1 MANKK
6 SKVQEVIDKVIGTKE
21 EPAEVEQ
28 AKVEETQVV
37 AEEAPKKATDYIH
50 KELPSLL
57 ALRKKFGK

>member
-1 MANKK
+1 MSKKK

-21 EPAEVEQ
+21 QEPVIEKKDEQ
-28 AKVEETQVV
+28 VQEQPIAQS
-37 AEEAPKKATDYIH
+37 KATDYNH

>member
-1 MANKK
+1 MSKKK

-21 EPAEVEQ
+21 KPAEVED
-28 AKVEETQVV
+28 KVEETQVV
-37 AEEAPKKATDYIH
+37 AEEAPKKATDYVH

>member
-1 MANKK
+1 MSKK
-6 SKVQEVIDKVIGTKE
+6 TSKVQEVIDKVIGTKE
-21 EPAEVEQ
+21 KPVEVE

-37 AEEAPKKATDYIH
+37 AEEAPKKATDYVH

>member
-1 MANKK
+1 MSKRK

-21 EPAEVEQ
+21 KPAEVE

>member
-1 MANKK
+1 MAKKK
-6 SKVQEVIDKVIGTKE
+6 SKVQEVIDKVIGAKD
-21 EPAEVEQ
+21 EPAEVE

>member
-1 MANKK
+1 MSKKK

-21 EPAEVEQ
+21 EQVVEAQ
-28 AKVEETQVV
+28 VEETQPEQPQTQ
-37 AEEAPKKATDYIH
+37 AKATDYVH

>member
-21 EPAEVEQ
+21 EQVVEAQ
-28 AKVEETQVV
+28 VVEEVQPEQPQPQV
-37 AEEAPKKATDYIH
+37 KATDYVH

>member
-21 EPAEVEQ
+21 NPAEVE

>member
-1 MANKK
+1 MSKK
-6 SKVQEVIDKVIGTKE
+6 TSKVQEVIDKVIGTKE
-21 EPAEVEQ
+21 KPAEVE

-37 AEEAPKKATDYIH
+37 AEEAPKKATDYVH

>member
-1 MANKK
+1 MSKKK

-21 EPAEVEQ
+21 EQVVEAQ
-28 AKVEETQVV
+28 VEETQPEQPQPQ
-37 AEEAPKKATDYIH
+37 AKATDYVH

>member
-21 EPAEVEQ
+21 EQVLEAQV
-28 AKVEETQVV
+28 VEEVQP
-37 AEEAPKKATDYIH
+37 EQPQPQSKATDYVH

>member
-1 MANKK
+1 MAKKK

-21 EPAEVEQ
+21 SPAEVE

>member
-21 EPAEVEQ
+21 KPAEVE

-37 AEEAPKKATDYIH
+37 AEEAPKKATDYVH

>member
-1 MANKK
+1 MSKK
-6 SKVQEVIDKVIGTKE
+6 TSKVQEVIDKVIGTKE
-21 EPAEVEQ
+21 KPAEVE

>member
-1 MANKK
+1 MSKKK

-21 EPAEVEQ
+21 KPAEVE

-37 AEEAPKKATDYIH
+37 AEEAPKKATDYVH

>member
-21 EPAEVEQ
+21 NPAEVE
-28 AKVEETQVV
+28 AKVEEAQVV
-37 AEEAPKKATDYIH
+37 VEEAPKKATDYVH

>member
-6 SKVQEVIDKVIGTKE
+6 SKVQEVIDKVIGTKQL
-21 EPAEVEQ
+21 PSEVEV
-28 AKVEETQVV
+28 KVEETQVV
-37 AEEAPKKATDYIH
+37 AEEAPKKATDYVH

>member
-1 MANKK
+1 MATKK

-21 EPAEVEQ
+21 EQVVE
-28 AKVEETQVV
+28 APVVEETQPEQPQPQ
-37 AEEAPKKATDYIH
+37 AKATDYVH

>member
-21 EPAEVEQ
+21 KPAEVE